1 MLYFIVELSYFF
13 KQILNSKKEK
23 GFKPKN
29 SAFRGGRAA
38 ADGLGACKG
47 AAQRQTEL
55 FEQSEKSE
63 GPSRPASPERARPP
77 QAAGPKK

>member
-1 MLYFIVELSYFF
+1 MALGVAEG
-13 KQILNSKKEK
+13 QI
-23 GFKPKN
+23 
-29 SAFRGGRAA
+29 
-38 ADGLGACKG
+38 GLGACKG

-77 QAAGPKK
+77 KAAGPKKIKIVPQLFLTTLKR